1 MATVKSTQA
10 MSGALKDVG
19 KSMNLVNQQINLPEL
34 QEAMKDFARESDRLG
49 ITEEMMSDAID
60 MAVDNEGTM
69 AETDDVVN
77 QVLGEIGI
85 EVTGQLESGPM
96 ADLNR
101 PEEVKV
107 NNRVAGLEARFNAL
121 N

>member
-1 MATVKSTQA
+1 
-10 MSGALKDVG
+10 
-19 KSMNLVNQQINLPEL
+19 
-34 QEAMKDFARESDRLG
+34 MKDFARESDKLG

-60 MAVDNEGTM
+60 MAVDNEGVM

-85 EVTGQLESGPM
+85 EVTGELESGPM
-96 ADLNR
+96 ANLNR
-101 PEEVKV
+101 PEETKV
-107 NNRVAGLEARFNAL
+107 NNRVNDLEARYNAL